1 MRYVLR
7 IARLLSRQRS
17 IPLFANR
24 PCSRFKMLH
33 WSISPAAMLPSPLTP
48 FVPLDDPSAGA
59 RSEGQGRSKIGA
71 LREPFSAASA
81 LAGWRRCGDRMPVRS
96 AVLLLSAVLAV
107 AMPLPCQAQP
117 EPVQRQ
123 SQADPHAAHI
133 AEAAQQFGIPAA
145 WIRAVMRVESANEVR
160 AISPK
165 GAMGLMQ
172 IMPATWA
179 DLRARHRLGSDPY
192 DPRDN
197 ILAGAAYLRELHD
210 RYGSPGFLAAYNAG
224 PGRYEEHLAGRP
236 LPAETRAYVATL
248 APLIGGGEITGPVNV
263 AVADPL
269 SWTRAP
275 LFVVQA
281 DRTSS
286 ADAVHLDARSGDTPA
301 AIHVRDVSPI
311 VPQSGGLFVA
321 RAETGGPR

>member
-1 MRYVLR
+1 MRSIIRMACGIVRTSL
-7 IARLLSRQRS
+7 

-24 PCSRFKMLH
+24 PSH
-33 WSISPAAMLPSPLTP
+33 P
-48 FVPLDDPSAGA
+48 FVPLERRSAGA
-59 RSEGQGRSKIGA
+59 RSEGPGRSKIGA
-71 LREPFSAASA
+71 SREPWTVAST
-81 LAGWRRCGDRMPVRS
+81 LAGWRLCGDRMPVRS
-96 AVLLLSAVLAV
+96 AVLLLSAALTV
-107 AMPLPCQAQP
+107 AMPLPCKAQS
-117 EPVQRQ
+117 ERVQRQ
-123 SQADPHAAHI
+123 SQADPYAAHI
-133 AEAAQQFGIPAA
+133 AEAAQRFGIPAA
-145 WIRAVMRVESANEVR
+145 WIRAVMRVESANDVR

-197 ILAGAAYLRELHD
+197 MLAGAAYLRELHD

-248 APLIGGGEITGPVNV
+248 APLIGGGEITAPVEV
-263 AVADPL
+263 AAADPL

-275 LFVVQA
+275 LFVAQA
-281 DRTSS
+281 VRTSS
-286 ADAVHLDARSGDTPA
+286 ADPAQSDERSGDTPTA
-301 AIHVRDVSPI
+301 SPVRDLSAI

-321 RAETGGPR
+321 RAETGAPR